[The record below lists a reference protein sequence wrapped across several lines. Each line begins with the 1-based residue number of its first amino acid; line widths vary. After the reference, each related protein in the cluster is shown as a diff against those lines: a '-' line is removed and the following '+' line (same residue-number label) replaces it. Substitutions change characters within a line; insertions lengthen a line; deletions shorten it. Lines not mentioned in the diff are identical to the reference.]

1 MQRGAPLLEVR
12 QEVQR
17 LEEFKEAHEFFLP
30 NGTALSL
37 PLLRAQSQNTDPA
50 QVSCCARARDRGD
63 VLVYSLVSSFFFFRV
78 IELRNESKK
87 KKETKIFLQND
98 REIFVRG

>member
-17 LEEFKEAHEFFLP
+17 LEEFKEAHELFLP

-78 IELRNESKK
+78 IGLRNELKK
-87 KKETKIFLQND
+87 KRNEDLSSK
-98 REIFVRG
+98 